1 MCPRKAAG
9 RLQLNF
15 STKICFTWYT
25 YINDKINLYDIWDR
39 ADIYIETTKIINQV
53 YLSHAIIQN
62 TIIMKCNPAFSFA
75 SRWRPGSSR
84 SRGKSLLCG
93 WLGSLMILLALRGR
107 RREARDLREELCRA
121 SLLKNRSIC
130 VSSTVALAGL
140 SDTITEESVS
150 CDSAEETPQGLEF

>member
-1 MCPRKAAG
+1 
-9 RLQLNF
+9 
-15 STKICFTWYT
+15 
-25 YINDKINLYDIWDR
+25 
-39 ADIYIETTKIINQV
+39 
-53 YLSHAIIQN
+53 
-62 TIIMKCNPAFSFA
+62 
-75 SRWRPGSSR
+75 
-84 SRGKSLLCG
+84 
-93 WLGSLMILLALRGR
+93 MILLALRGR